1 LALVGCFP
9 LVDFATSRA
18 TSRDLHIGLYTVASP
33 RRTRTRLATMQHC
46 VVKHAPCGVARTA
59 RCPLNYPQHPM
70 PQRIRAPG
78 AHGHA
83 ITPARRKTMDV
94 SRTDAPH
101 ATQRVSSSSRT
112 TRKTKTA

>member
-9 LVDFATSRA
+9 LVDFASSRV
-18 TSRDLHIGLYTVASP
+18 TSRDLHIALYAVALP
-33 RRTRTRLATMQHC
+33 RRKRTRLTTMQHY
-46 VVKHAPCGVARTA
+46 VVKRAPRGVARTA
-59 RCPLNYPQHPM
+59 RSPLNYPQHPA
-70 PQRIRAPG
+70 PQRISAPG

-94 SRTDAPH
+94 SRAHEPH